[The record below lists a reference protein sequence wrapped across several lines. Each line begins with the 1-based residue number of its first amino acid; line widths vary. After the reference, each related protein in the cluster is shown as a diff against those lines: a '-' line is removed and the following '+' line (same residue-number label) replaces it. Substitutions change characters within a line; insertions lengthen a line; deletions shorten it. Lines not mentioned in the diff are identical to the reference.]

1 MRTQTATEAGPNA
14 PTGTARPATVS
25 REIHGPV
32 RTHRPARVEDVPH
45 DATGQWN
52 IVLGED

>member
-14 PTGTARPATVS
+14 PTGTARPATVT

-32 RTHRPARVEDVPH
+32 RTHRPARVDDVP
-45 DATGQWN
+45 DDTTGQWN